1 MDTAE
6 ADDNPS
12 PWPQTSEGVTDW
24 EMVFEGSSPGLIKLI
39 GTAHTPM
46 TLKDC
51 ATVVVQQL
59 FTRDDDSMMVM
70 KLIIDL
76 EGIIPDADGEVL
88 SGEEINAMR
97 DGISAFL
104 RQIKDERIK
113 QAKEYLK
120 KRNNGEERRR

>member
-1 MDTAE
+1 MVTAGVE
-6 ADDNPS
+6 DNPS

-24 EMVFEGSSPGLIKLI
+24 EMVFEGPNPGLIGLI
-39 GTAHTPM
+39 RTAHTPT

-76 EGIIPDADGEVL
+76 EGIIPDSNGEAL
-88 SGEEINAMR
+88 SAEEVDRMR
-97 DGISAFL
+97 DEISGFL
-104 RQIKDERIK
+104 REIKAERIK
-113 QAKEYLK
+113 QAREYLK
-120 KRNNGEERRR
+120 KQKNTKERRS